1 MTASVLPTRFTPDQD
16 NKKAFTP
23 GSVRMKAAISRM
35 PGHDTC
41 LGLAS
46 SFALPAKWDPR
57 SPLNFR
63 SRGGSMDPDEH
74 LRRDIRTPG
83 FNPRSR
89 LPTPANRCSGR
100 LATWES
106 VTRYRGGT
114 VPESHGVPATPL
126 VSDMGP
132 HPTARPCKERV
143 QWAHRPR
150 PLQPEFPPPRR
161 GFATIRTTAPTRARY
176 GSNEPRRR

>member
-1 MTASVLPTRFTPDQD
+1 MFETQNASHPPAKQ
-16 NKKAFTP
+16 
-23 GSVRMKAAISRM
+23 GMKASDIQGCFHPSIQARM
-35 PGHDTC
+35 GWPHPSLCRRSGTH
-41 LGLAS
+41 GLPS
-46 SFALPAKWDPR
+46 I
-57 SPLNFR
+57 FR

-89 LPTPANRCSGR
+89 LPTPANRCSGC

-132 HPTARPCKERV
+132 HPTARPCKEPV